1 MSDVFWKVNKPD
13 MDGVVWTDLRDR
25 NIKGKLNWVVTY
37 REHYGRWHVMW
48 NDNKYTDR
56 LIPDT
61 MPEEQLRNNL
71 KLAYLLTRG
80 ET

>member
-13 MDGVVWTDLRDR
+13 TDGVVWVDLRDR
-25 NIKGKLNWVVTY
+25 SKTDWVITY
-37 REHYGRWHVMW
+37 REYHGRWHVMW

-61 MPEEQLRNNL
+61 VPEEQLRNDL